1 MSENKA
7 FIIKKTTPG
16 SVLFNLSP
24 MSNPSVKRRIFL
36 TKRLPQQTLPLDWAL
51 GIFLNSEVFNMY
63 KQGLFTFNDNDAI
76 MQAAVEAGV
85 YFGDLDFTPRKED
98 PTPVVL
104 KALRSGVRGDILKVI
119 KEYGDDFVK
128 GVVVEN
134 ADSLTSGVVSMLENH
149 WKIQLTL
156 DGGN

>member
-1 MSENKA
+1 MSENKV

-24 MSNPSVKRRIFL
+24 LSNSTIKREVYL

-51 GIFLNSEVFNMY
+51 GVFLNPEIFAMY
-63 KQGLFTFNDNDAI
+63 KKGLFTFNDNEGI
-76 MQAAVEAGV
+76 KNAAVEAGV
-85 YFGDLDFTPRKED
+85 YFGDLDFEPRKED
-98 PTPVVL
+98 PSPKILQVL
-104 KALRSGVRGDILKVI
+104 KSGVRADILKAI
-119 KEYGDDFVK
+119 ATYGDDTVK
-128 GVVVEN
+128 GVVTAN
-134 ADSLTSGVVSMLENH
+134 ANILTTGVIQMLENH

>member
-1 MSENKA
+1 MSESKS

-16 SVLFNLSP
+16 SVLFKLSP
-24 MSNPSVKRRIFL
+24 MSNPSISKRIFL
-36 TKRLPQQTLPLDWAL
+36 TKRLPQQTLPLDWVL
-51 GIFLNSEVFNMY
+51 GVFLDAEVFNMY
-63 KQGLFTFNDNDAI
+63 RKGLFTFNDNEGAK
-76 MQAAVEAGV
+76 QAAIDAGV

-98 PTPVVL
+98 PTPQILKVL
-104 KALRSGVRGDILKVI
+104 KSGVRADILKII

-128 GVVVEN
+128 GVVGEN
-134 ADSLTSGVVSMLENH
+134 LNNLTAGVVSMLESH